1 MHKKIVIYAIHGV
14 SPDWSGAPFDKS
26 KLPFTV
32 LTDVTIENV
41 SSLLTPDSFTWAKTA
56 LSEDDF
62 KELLSTSYALVYR
75 YETAHENYGDDDAK
89 AEQQITTIAACLRLI
104 RPMRQKAVV
113 IQGRIT
119 PEKKFDVHNFGH
131 PRNLMEVPYV
141 QKLFTLRTDD
151 LDSLRVVV
159 QPFLKAMYGEYWKIR
174 LAVQYHDGGHWQDT
188 FWKPKFSLWVS
199 GIESLFATDDN
210 DHSGRL
216 VVSERIKYFL
226 GADTNIYEPGDI
238 PSYFPQAKF
247 SVGEIIKD
255 LYEVR
260 NYIVHGAKVPDE
272 YWLKARDGGSS
283 AHEINKIDVLFEG
296 LSFIL
301 RKSLLKVFKDNFV
314 EDFKDRVSSRKYW
327 KGFGLTRRDLLGE
340 KEVLRALKAHIHS
353 MKPGD
358 VTAFLN
364 KEKQDGL
371 KLLSDADTAKY
382 LKAGVAKG
390 LMKDNGDGTY
400 NAV

>member
-1 MHKKIVIYAIHGV
+1 MHKKLVIYAIHGI
-14 SPDWSGAPFDKS
+14 SPDWSSAPFDKS

-41 SSLLTPDSFTWAKTA
+41 SSLLTPDAFAWAKTA

-62 KELLSTSYALVYR
+62 KELISTSYALVYR
-75 YETAHENYGDDDAK
+75 YETSHENVGDDDAK
-89 AEQQITTIAACLRLI
+89 AEQHITTIAACLRLI
-104 RPMRQKAVV
+104 RPMRQKAVAV
-113 IQGRIT
+113 QGRIAADG
-119 PEKKFDVHNFGH
+119 KFDVQHFGH
-131 PRNLMEVPYV
+131 PRDLMDVPYV
-141 QKLFTLRTDD
+141 QKLFALRNGD
-151 LDSLRVVV
+151 LDLLCAVV

-188 FWKPKFSLWVS
+188 FWKPRFSLWVS
-199 GIESLFATDDN
+199 GIESLFATDDT

-216 VVSERIKYFL
+216 VVSERVKHFL

-238 PSYFPQAKF
+238 PSYLPQANF
-247 SVGEIIKD
+247 PVGEIIKD
-255 LYEVR
+255 VYELR
-260 NYIVHGAKVPDE
+260 NHIVHGEKVPDKF
-272 YWLKARDGGSS
+272 WAPARAS
-283 AHEINKIDVLFEG
+283 ASFTEPISKIDVLFEG

-301 RKSLLKVFKDNFV
+301 RKSLLRVFHDNLL
-314 EDFKDRVSSRKYW
+314 EEFKDRLSSRKYW

-340 KEVLRALKAHIHS
+340 QEVLRALKAHTS
-353 MKPGD
+353 PMKPGD

-371 KLLSDADTAKY
+371 KLLSDADATKY
-382 LKAGVAKG
+382 LKAAIGKG
-390 LMKDNGDGTY
+390 LVKDNGDGTY